1 MKYKVYT
8 IVFASL
14 VTSCGVKHN
23 VTTKSDPTDE
33 NSVEAHAVTKPE
45 NQQKHNNTPTPSPDT
60 TNKSK
65 AIIKPQPQFEPVTEP
80 QTSKKIVKTDAE
92 WKAILTPVEYQ
103 ILRQK
108 GT

>member
-1 MKYKVYT
+1 MKNKVYT

-33 NSVEAHAVTKPE
+33 NSVEVHTATKSE
-45 NQQKHNNTPTPSPDT
+45 NEQKHNNTLTPSPDT

-65 AIIKPQPQFEPVTEP
+65 AIIKPQPSSNLLQNLKL
-80 QTSKKIVKTDAE
+80 QKK
-92 WKAILTPVEYQ
+92 L
-103 ILRQK
+103 
-108 GT
+108 